1 MKKVFKSALALS
13 LALIMACSLC
23 APAFGGVEY
32 KMTYD
37 KKSSCGDDCGY
48 FPTIVVPGL
57 GQSSV
62 CVTDEN
68 GDFLLDKDGNKVAAF
83 PAYLQIG
90 KLVGKIL
97 LPALATLVTQHDV
110 GFSDAFADAID
121 TAFGINTSDE
131 HAQNTGN
138 VATEKYMYPYSEYN
152 DYEVETVNHHVPFER
167 YPSELPQDHLYY
179 FAYNSFGNHIDLAT
193 ELYEFIQM
201 VKAQTGHDKVNL
213 VPLSQGASIVSAMIE
228 YFPQVGDE
236 LHKIIFVVPAIGGSI
251 IIGDVFNGR
260 VNFLNKD
267 YLYNGFLEEMGLLD
281 EYTARLIEVAVRIL
295 PDEVVMGALQ
305 KGVKALVENTMI
317 RSTGMWALC
326 PPEDYPTAAEKYLST
341 PEMADIKAQTY
352 KYYQAQLHAHDNIQ
366 KLVDKGVMV
375 FDLAEYNI
383 PVINV
388 AERWNTMNG
397 DFIIHLSSTSLGA
410 YSANV
415 GETLPEGYTQKNTHC
430 TDTSHNHISPDNVV
444 DASAGLLPDTTFYF
458 NGNRH
463 DLTQY
468 NDVILKIAMKMI
480 ADDEIT
486 DVYTSPEFPQF
497 MWGRNVS
504 GILELTDAVKTLD
517 QSKLGNADKQALEAA
532 LAKTQRTLD
541 NNLASNDDIKDCE
554 KELRTVL
561 VKIGAAQEEKAEK
574 DPSFLRRISLFLFEN
589 YGTNGY
595 SEIPGL
601 AFRGIFAKIKDL
613 IA

>member
-1 MKKVFKSALALS
+1 MKKILKSALALS
-13 LALIMACSLC
+13 LAFIIAFSLC
-23 APAFGGVEY
+23 SPAFGGVEY
-32 KMTYD
+32 KPTYD
-37 KKSSCGDDCGY
+37 KKASCDENCEY

-62 CVTDEN
+62 CVTDDN
-68 GDFLLDKDGNKVAAF
+68 GDFLLDKDGNKVSAF

-90 KLVGKIL
+90 KIVGKIL
-97 LPALATLVTQHDV
+97 FPALLTLITQRDI

-167 YPSELPQDHLYY
+167 YPTELPADHLYY

-193 ELYEFIQM
+193 ELYEYIQM

-251 IIGDVFNGR
+251 IIGDVFNDR
-260 VNFLNKD
+260 INFLNKD
-267 YLYNGFLEEMGLLD
+267 YLYTGFLEEMGLLD

-295 PDEVVMGALQ
+295 PDEVVMGALN

-317 RSTGMWALC
+317 KSTGMWALC
-326 PPEDYPTAAEKYLST
+326 PPEDYPSAAERYLSS

-397 DFIIHLSSTSLGA
+397 DFIIHLSSTSMGA
-410 YSANV
+410 YSANC

-430 TDTSHNHISPDNVV
+430 SDPSHNHISPERVV

-486 DVYTSPEFPQF
+486 DVYSSPDFPQF
-497 MWGRNVS
+497 LWGRNVS

-517 QSKLGNADKQALEAA
+517 KSKLSASDRKALDEA
-532 LAKTQRTLD
+532 LAKTQATLD
-541 NNLASNDDIKDCE
+541 NNLASNDDIQECE
-554 KELRTVL
+554 QELRAVL
-561 VKIGAAQEEKAEK
+561 VKIGAAEEKKSEK
-574 DPSFLRRISLFLFEN
+574 DPSFLRKISLYFYEN
-589 YGTNGY
+589 YSTNGY
-595 SEIPGL
+595 SEIPLLAVKGL
-601 AFRGIFAKIKDL
+601 FGKIKSL
-613 IA
+613 FA

>member
-1 MKKVFKSALALS
+1 MKKVFRQALAIILAAVTALS
-13 LALIMACSLC
+13 LCS
-23 APAFGGVEY
+23 PAFGIEY
-32 KMTYD
+32 KPTFD
-37 KKSSCGDDCGY
+37 KKSSCGEDCGF
-48 FPTIVVPGL
+48 FPTIIVPGL

-62 CVTDEN
+62 CVTDDN
-68 GDFLLDKDGNKVAAF
+68 GDFLLDKDGNKVSAF
-83 PAYLQIG
+83 PAYLQLGKIIG
-90 KLVGKIL
+90 KVLF
-97 LPALATLVTQHDV
+97 PALATLVTQRDI

-121 TAFGINTSDE
+121 MAFGINTSDE
-131 HAQNTGN
+131 NAQNTGN
-138 VATEKYMYPYSEYN
+138 VVTEKYMYPYSEFSP
-152 DYEVETVNHHVPFER
+152 YEVETVNHHVPFER
-167 YPSELPQDHLYY
+167 YATKLPKDHLYY

-201 VKAQTGHDKVNL
+201 VKKQTGHDKVNL
-213 VPLSQGASIVSAMIE
+213 VPLSQGASIVSAMLE

-236 LHKIIFVVPAIGGSI
+236 LHKVIFVVPAIGGSI

-260 VNFLNKD
+260 INFLNKD

-295 PDEVVMGALQ
+295 PDEVVMGALN

-326 PPEDYPTAAEKYLST
+326 PPEDYPTAAEKYLSS
-341 PEMADIKAQTY
+341 PDMAKIKEQTDR
-352 KYYQAQLHAHDNIQ
+352 YYQAQLHAHDNIQ
-366 KLVDKGVMV
+366 ALVDKGVMV

-415 GETLPEGYTQKNTHC
+415 GETLPDGYTQKNTHC
-430 TDTSHNHISPDNVV
+430 SDPSHNHISPERVV

-480 ADDEIT
+480 ADDEIK
-486 DVYTSPEFPQF
+486 DVYSSDEFPQF
-497 MWGRNVS
+497 LPGRNVS
-504 GILELTDAVKTLD
+504 GILELTDAAKALD
-517 QSKLGNADKQALEAA
+517 KSKLKDSDRQALEKA
-532 LAKTQRTLD
+532 LADTQATLD
-541 NNLASNDDIKDCE
+541 NNLSTNDDLAKSEDA
-554 KELRTVL
+554 LRAVL
-561 VKIGAAQEEKAEK
+561 VKIGAAEEKEAEK
-574 DPSFLRRISLFLFEN
+574 DPSFLRKISLYFYEN

-595 SEIPGL
+595 SEIPALAIKGL
-601 AFRGIFAKIKDL
+601 FAKIKDL
-613 IA
+613 FA